1 MIKAVNEMIKIYG
14 KNCVY
19 EAIRA
24 KANME
29 VFIEDNQVKKD
40 KNILSLLSDKGY
52 KYQVLTKVN
61 MDKKFGTSHQGY
73 GALRED
79 YSIYDESVLEN
90 FRKEQGRVLILDGI
104 QDPHNLGAILRSVD
118 AFGFDL
124 VILPK
129 NRSAAIT
136 EVVAH
141 VSTGAIEYTPIVY
154 VNSLLT
160 AINKLKEN
168 GFWICGT
175 DASGTVKSYEI
186 DPKLPLAVIIGS
198 EGFGMSKTLV
208 KASDYL
214 ITIPMVGHVNSLN
227 ASVSAGIVLH
237 DLCLKK

>member
-1 MIKAVNEMIKIYG
+1 MIKIYG

-24 KANME
+24 KAKME
-29 VFIEDNQVKKD
+29 VYIEESQAKKD
-40 KNILSLLSDKGY
+40 KNILSLLADKGY
-52 KYQVLTKVN
+52 KYQVLSKVN
-61 MDKKFGTSHQGY
+61 MDKKFGNSNQGY

-79 YSIYDESVLEN
+79 YYVYDESILNAFKQE
-90 FRKEQGRVLILDGI
+90 KGRVLLLDGV

-129 NRSAAIT
+129 NRSVAIT

-141 VSTGAIEYTPIVY
+141 VSTGAIEYTKIVY

-175 DASGTVKSYEI
+175 DASGTIRSQDI
-186 DPKLPLAVIIGS
+186 DQNLPLAVIIGS

>member
-1 MIKAVNEMIKIYG
+1 MIKIYG

-24 KANME
+24 KAKME
-29 VFIEDNQVKKD
+29 VYIEESQAKKD
-40 KNILSLLSDKGY
+40 KNILSLLADKGY
-52 KYQVLTKVN
+52 KYQVLSKVN
-61 MDKKFGTSHQGY
+61 MDKKFGNSNQGY

-79 YSIYDESVLEN
+79 YYVYDESILNAFKQE
-90 FRKEQGRVLILDGI
+90 KGRVLLLDGV

-129 NRSAAIT
+129 NRSVAIT

-141 VSTGAIEYTPIVY
+141 VSTGAIEYTKIVY

-175 DASGTVKSYEI
+175 DASGTVRSQDI
-186 DPKLPLAVIIGS
+186 DQNLPLAVIIGS

>member
-1 MIKAVNEMIKIYG
+1 MIKIYG

-19 EAIRA
+19 AAIFNHA
-24 KANME
+24 KMD
-29 VFIEDNQVKKD
+29 VYVEDNQVKKD
-40 KNILSLLSDKGY
+40 KNILSLLQDKGY
-52 KYQVLTKVN
+52 KANILSKN
-61 MDKKFGTSHQGY
+61 EMDKKFGNSHQGF
-73 GALRED
+73 GAIRED
-79 YSIYDESVLEN
+79 YPIYDESILNDFKVE
-90 FRKEQGRVLILDGI
+90 EGRVLVLDGI

-124 VILPK
+124 VVLPK
-129 NRSAAIT
+129 NRSASIN
-136 EVVAH
+136 EVSAH
-141 VSTGAIEYTPIVY
+141 VSTGAIEYVKIVY

-175 DASGTVKSYEI
+175 DAKGTTLATDI
-186 DPKLPLAVIIGS
+186 DPKLSLAVIIGS

-227 ASVSAGIVLH
+227 ASVSTGIVLK
-237 DLCLKK
+237 DLCKRK

>member
-1 MIKAVNEMIKIYG
+1 MIKIYG

-24 KANME
+24 KAHME

-52 KYQVLTKVN
+52 KYKVLTKQD
-61 MDKKFGTSHQGY
+61 MDKKFGQSHQGY

-79 YSIYDESVLEN
+79 YPIYDESYIKD
-90 FRKEQGRVLILDGI
+90 FKKDQARVLILDGI
-104 QDPHNLGAILRSVD
+104 QDPHNFGAILRSVD
-118 AFGFDL
+118 AFGFDM

-129 NRSAAIT
+129 NRSVAVT

-141 VSTGAIEYTPIVY
+141 VSTGAIEYTKIVY
-154 VNSLLT
+154 VNSLNQAVLR
-160 AINKLKEN
+160 LKEN

-175 DASGTVKSYEI
+175 DALGTVRSSEI
-186 DPKLPLAVIIGS
+186 DPSLSLAVIIGS

-208 KASDYL
+208 KESDYL
-214 ITIPMVGHVNSLN
+214 ITIPMMGHVNSLN